1 MVPRRRSL
9 GRISYLFLSTH
20 PFDLRTGRRREV
32 SASGERGSSG
42 FEGCPRRVSC
52 CEWRAAQDSS
62 RSWAVAGLAV
72 PTQIYSRRVK
82 QVPNPFHSSAT
93 LCRRCIL
100 VASLVAAAV
109 AGQAI
114 VAPFFFL
121 LPCLPAGGGLV
132 DHLRDF
138 GAFCPSMSCVLRSL
152 LVTSLQ
158 QRCLLV

>member
-1 MVPRRRSL
+1 MCRETLLYLVARPTPDPPWLLALLDSARRGL
-9 GRISYLFLSTH
+9 GGGAFASA
-20 PFDLRTGRRREV
+20 RTEIN
-32 SASGERGSSG
+32 
-42 FEGCPRRVSC
+42 
-52 CEWRAAQDSS
+52 SS

-121 LPCLPAGGGLV
+121 FLASLQVAVRLITCVISGLSVPAC
-132 DHLRDF
+132 R
-138 GAFCPSMSCVLRSL
+138 AFCARCWSL
-152 LVTSLQ
+152 LFS
-158 QRCLLV
+158 

>member
-1 MVPRRRSL
+1 MCRETLLYLVARPTPDPPWVLALLDSARRGLGGGRSL
-9 GRISYLFLSTH
+9 
-20 PFDLRTGRRREV
+20 PLRTEIN
-32 SASGERGSSG
+32 
-42 FEGCPRRVSC
+42 
-52 CEWRAAQDSS
+52 SS

-121 LPCLPAGGGLV
+121 LPCLPAGGGPV